1 MDQTLPPNRT
11 PGVLASLRAG
21 LGFAAQVLIGAML
34 IFVASLVA
42 MMTALAGLML
52 AGAALVLRYAAVRQP
67 VPVPGTYGVIVI
79 APGYRTLASDSA
91 LSLEATTPAFY
102 DPWGDI
108 RLKVE

>member
-34 IFVASLVA
+34 IFVASFIA

-67 VPVPGTYGVIVI
+67 VPVRVKD
-79 APGYRTLASDSA
+79 APVTLQARRTPRGW
-91 LSLEATTPAFY
+91 T
-102 DPWGDI
+102 
-108 RLKVE
+108 VE

>member
-11 PGVLASLRAG
+11 PGVLASLRTG
-21 LGFAAQVLIGAML
+21 LGFATQVLIGAML

-67 VPVPGTYGVIVI
+67 QPVPVRVKDSPVTLQ
-79 APGYRTLASDSA
+79 ARRTPRGW
-91 LSLEATTPAFY
+91 T
-102 DPWGDI
+102 
-108 RLKVE
+108 VE

>member
-11 PGVLASLRAG
+11 PGVLASLRTG
-21 LGFAAQVLIGAML
+21 LGFATQVLIGAML

-67 VPVPGTYGVIVI
+67 QPVPVRVKY
-79 APGYRTLASDSA
+79 APVTLQARRTPRGW
-91 LSLEATTPAFY
+91 T
-102 DPWGDI
+102 
-108 RLKVE
+108 VE